1 MVYTLQIENDMLKM
15 NTSNEREVTDMTMIT
30 NEMMETIATYMNDG
44 IREDV
49 HAEVAPCTNE
59 IFLKKYIEK
68 DPEFSD
74 LLWSEFSIEL

>member
-1 MVYTLQIENDMLKM
+1 
-15 NTSNEREVTDMTMIT
+15 MTAIT
-30 NEMMETIATYMNDG
+30 NELMNSIATYMNDE

-49 HAEVAPCTNE
+49 HADFAPCTNE
-59 IFLKKYIEK
+59 KFLVEYVNR